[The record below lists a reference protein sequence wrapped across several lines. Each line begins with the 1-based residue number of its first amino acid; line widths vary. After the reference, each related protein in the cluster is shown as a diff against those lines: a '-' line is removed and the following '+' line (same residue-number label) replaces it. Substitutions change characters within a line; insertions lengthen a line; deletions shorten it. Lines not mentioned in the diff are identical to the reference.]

1 MYLNCIHIIAA
12 TTSPP
17 AASEVFRCQPSSD
30 QSGQVYTPNI
40 PDFYFD
46 PSSVATGESDG
57 SLSPNFPSLSST
69 RQTVHIIPIE
79 SLSECS
85 GTVVAI
91 QYCYSGRE
99 LDLNSFLTIVQNF
112 LALDG
117 KGATTNSIT
126 PIESFPS
133 NDTCVANSSGRIH
146 CCDTVHLRQ
155 EQQFQI
161 PSNPFIFGLRINRNS
176 DGQLLTFSNISHDY
190 VVNGYRET
198 PLPPSQPVVFT
209 NPIHLGLPVLR
220 LLIGKYVRKG
230 WME

>member
-1 MYLNCIHIIAA
+1 M
-12 TTSPP
+12 
-17 AASEVFRCQPSSD
+17 FQCQPSSD

-46 PSSVATGESDG
+46 PSNVATGESDG
-57 SLSPNFPSLSST
+57 SLSPNFLSTSST
-69 RQTVHIIPIE
+69 RQAVHIFPIPIE

-99 LDLNSFLTIVQNF
+99 LDLNSLLTIVQNF

-126 PIESFPS
+126 QIESVPS
-133 NDTCVANSSGRIH
+133 NGKCVASSGRIH

-155 EQQFQI
+155 EHTFSLLI
-161 PSNPFIFGLRINRNS
+161 VYNTFGLDLI
-176 DGQLLTFSNISHDY
+176 LLCNLLQCCGTRSVLTN
-190 VVNGYRET
+190 VN
-198 PLPPSQPVVFT
+198 
-209 NPIHLGLPVLR
+209 
-220 LLIGKYVRKG
+220 
-230 WME
+230 